1 MKYNININQ
10 RAIVEMGF
18 DLDLVDAA
26 IIDFIHSWV
35 VQGGILKKDFY
46 DNTYYW
52 LDYKY
57 MAKEMPLLGIKS
69 KDGVYRRLKKICN
82 QGILIPHPHN
92 QASGKP
98 YFAFGPKFKH
108 LLFKNASDENP
119 NAPYQGNKR
128 PDKTVNKS
136 EPSSDESL
144 HYNNIT
150 DNIIKD
156 NKIVLPFPSDMFKT
170 VWDNWIADRKER
182 GKKVTKRAAQMQF
195 KILSKYSEDVAIR
208 MVNQAIERNWQ
219 TFYELKNDEKVIL
232 SLHENEMK
240 GIFQK
245 FYLEQTSISYEWKKE
260 DDFGISKLSATFRLR
275 IIQKAMRLNE
285 VPPGEGHELDY
296 QTSNSFSQ
304 FLNILNDF
312 HRKRFLTPPLLY
324 KNFNIIIS
332 ELSHANKLNTTATT
346 ASDYV

>member
-1 MKYNININQ
+1 MKFSININQ
-10 RAIVEMGF
+10 KAIVDSGF
-18 DLDLVDAA
+18 NLDMVDAA
-26 IIDFIHSWV
+26 ILDFLKDWV
-35 VQGGILKKDFY
+35 YNGKIKKIELHGNSF
-46 DNTYYW
+46 YW
-52 LDYKY
+52 LDYGNLIR
-57 MAKEMPLLGIKS
+57 EMPLLGIKS
-69 KDGVYRRLKKICN
+69 KDGLYRRFKKMCDMEILNAHPDN
-82 QGILIPHPHN
+82 QTM
-92 QASGKP
+92 GKT
-98 YFAFGPKFKH
+98 YFSFGKNYEF
-108 LLFKNASDENP
+108 LLFTIPTDSNAEVTKTKEVPISIRKPTDLKSD
-119 NAPYQGNKR
+119 
-128 PDKTVNKS
+128 
-136 EPSSDESL
+136 
-144 HYNNIT
+144 NNNTINT
-150 DNIIKD
+150 NTRDND
-156 NKIVLPFPSDMFKT
+156 IVLPFPSEMFKT